1 MSIYAAA
8 ISQKTKNE
16 ISYKVK
22 KLLTPFPVSEA
33 FLFNTTAPSPFLL
46 LPLTYALLKQSF

>member
-1 MSIYAAA
+1 MSIYATA

-22 KLLTPFPVSEA
+22 KLLTPFSVSEA
-33 FLFNTTAPSPFLL
+33 FLL
-46 LPLTYALLKQSF
+46 